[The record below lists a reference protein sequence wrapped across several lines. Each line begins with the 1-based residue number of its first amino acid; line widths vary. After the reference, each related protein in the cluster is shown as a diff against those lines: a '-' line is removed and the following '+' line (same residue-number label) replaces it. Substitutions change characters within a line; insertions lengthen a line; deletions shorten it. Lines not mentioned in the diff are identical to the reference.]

1 MHFCFTAIQ
10 TLIFYYILAAETSRM
25 PQKSPAKSKKLS
37 AGLALPCC
45 GPSLSS
51 DSSLT
56 DGTLLP
62 GFRLPFAIS
71 ILNRSMICRYMGVSL
86 LKFHSIIS
94 PVFVLLYYLINT
106 IIHVRLFVNYK
117 LISYKNVRYEV
128 EM

>member
-1 MHFCFTAIQ
+1 MSATN
-10 TLIFYYILAAETSRM
+10 LPEVRLDSRY
-25 PQKSPAKSKKLS
+25 
-37 AGLALPCC
+37 
-45 GPSLSS
+45 PSRSSS
-51 DSSLT
+51 DRAFCMVFGFTPADNASSLT

-71 ILNRSMICRYMGVSL
+71 ILNRSIICMYMGVSL